1 VSLADRTLF
10 DQRLLAEGMNN
21 GPANEIVNMRGK
33 ALWMF
38 THDRRLLIEK
48 LCDNFWSYGRDNGW
62 VWAGNA
68 HFGGNNGNAGNSS
81 VGVPLCQGACTGTNC
96 GGFNGA
102 VRQIAQRILGFGA
115 HEFTN
120 LGATCSDAFV
130 TKPNVE
136 VIDSSWIGNVRTM
149 NSDFAAVK
157 AFHFVNHSWNQF
169 NGVHFDASTHV
180 FNFQTKLQLYW
191 CFLEGIGGIGGTFLV
206 KAIFD
211 TTIVIPGNPP
221 YYCLS
226 IPIMKQHLIN
236 FPVASGTEISVN
248 FLNTLP
254 STSGA
259 GGWSNYLLVSRDA
272 IPNNF
277 RAHYRYM

>member
-1 VSLADRTLF
+1 
-10 DQRLLAEGMNN
+10 
-21 GPANEIVNMRGK
+21 
-33 ALWMF
+33 
-38 THDRRLLIEK
+38 
-48 LCDNFWSYGRDNGW
+48 
-62 VWAGNA
+62 
-68 HFGGNNGNAGNSS
+68 
-81 VGVPLCQGACTGTNC
+81 
-96 GGFNGA
+96 
-102 VRQIAQRILGFGA
+102 
-115 HEFTN
+115 
-120 LGATCSDAFV
+120 
-130 TKPNVE
+130 
-136 VIDSSWIGNVRTM
+136 M

-277 RAHYRYM
+277 RAHTTVRMWRGFQGDVRFRYREKVKQLGAIRVCTRQRKITSPDDDSNACLPNPFKTTRSWHASTTSSLGIARRAAPRVQPSSASR